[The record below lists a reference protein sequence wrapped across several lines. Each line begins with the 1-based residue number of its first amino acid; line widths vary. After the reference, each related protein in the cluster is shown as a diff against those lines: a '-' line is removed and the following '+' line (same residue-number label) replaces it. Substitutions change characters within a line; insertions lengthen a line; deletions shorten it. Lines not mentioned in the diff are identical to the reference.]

1 MDIQSARML
10 ADELLTASGLT
21 GWRVVIDRAKTRAG
35 VCRYGARVIG
45 LSGPLT
51 ALHSADEVRDTILHE
66 IAHALVGPAHKH
78 DAAWRAQAARLGC
91 SARTCLPADAPK
103 VPAPWVGTCPVGHTV
118 QRHRRPERPSSCPRC
133 NPAYSREHQFQW
145 RFHGQEVALAADP
158 CDAVLPVGSTVTITG
173 AGRYFGAVGT
183 VVKRGRTRY
192 HVRLPEGLVAVPF
205 PLAEPARER
214 SDRRIMRSWGTTS
227 S

>member
-10 ADELLTASGLT
+10 AEELLAASGLAE
-21 GWRVVIDRAKTRAG
+21 WQVVIDRAKTRAG

-78 DAAWRAQAARLGC
+78 DAVWRAEAARLGC
-91 SARTCLPADAPK
+91 SARTCLPTDAPK
-103 VPAPWVGTCPVGHTV
+103 VPAPWVGTCPAGHTV
-118 QRHRRPERPSSCPRC
+118 QRHRRPERSSSCPRC
-133 NPAYSREHQFQW
+133 NPAYSREHQFEW
-145 RFHGQEVALAADP
+145 RFHGQEVALPADAGGP
-158 CDAVLPVGSTVTITG
+158 LLHVGSTVTITG

-192 HVRLPEGLVAVPF
+192 HVRLPEGLIAVPF

-214 SDRRIMRSWGTTS
+214 PVRRIMRSRGRTS